1 MKINSK
7 IKQNGY
13 NNILGNWILQGDDYF
28 KLKVQSE
35 DCKSERVILD
45 LDYDCDVSRIIVYN
59 EIEP

>member
-13 NNILGNWILQGDDYF
+13 NNILSNWILQGEDYF

-45 LDYDCDVSRIIVYN
+45 LDYDCQFNRIIVYN
-59 EIEP
+59 DIEP